1 MYPGNPKSLPLCIL
15 NETKSNPNR
24 FPAFLK
30 RLFVTCIITVFN
42 EIAVGILV
50 SQQHLIKYSTS

>member
-1 MYPGNPKSLPLCIL
+1 MYPGNPKSLPLCML

-30 RLFVTCIITVFN
+30 RLFVTCTIKIFN

-50 SQQHLIKYSTS
+50 SQ